1 MRPGGAILGA
11 SGCSVITRSGETAMY
26 QFVVRRVLLSI
37 PTLLIVSFLVFSMI
51 RLNPDSVVAARLG
64 EGYTPEQAELIKDEY
79 GLNNPLATEYLKWL
93 GRVVSGDWGESA
105 YTSKSVLG
113 VMGPKIATTFELAF
127 LAVIMAVLIG
137 VPIGVYSAM
146 RQDRWPDYLLRSFA
160 IFGLSVPGFL
170 IATIVLALLAKNF
183 QWIPPIQYHSLA
195 DDPIKNLQQMW
206 MPAFIVSLASSAQLM
221 RFSRTM
227 MLDVLRQDY
236 IRTAWSKGLR
246 ERAIVTQHALRNAML
261 PVITVLGLTM
271 AALIGGTVIFE
282 SIFSIPGLGR
292 HLILA
297 VAQKD
302 FAVVQG
308 VTLFFAIAVITVNL
322 LVDVSYTVLD
332 PRART

>member
-1 MRPGGAILGA
+1 
-11 SGCSVITRSGETAMY
+11 MY
-26 QFVVRRVLLSI
+26 QFILRRLLLSI
-37 PTLLIVSFLVFSMI
+37 PTLLIVSFLIFGMI

-64 EGYTPEQAELIKDEY
+64 EGYTPEQAEQIKDEY
-79 GLNNPLATEYLKWL
+79 GLNNPLATEYVSWL
-93 GRVVSGDWGESA
+93 GRVVRGDWGESA
-105 YTSKSVLG
+105 YTSKSVLSE
-113 VMGPKIATTFELAF
+113 MGPKIAVTFELAF
-127 LAVIMAVLIG
+127 LAVVIAVVIG

-170 IATIVLALLAKNF
+170 IATILLAVLAKQF
-183 QWIPPIQYHSLA
+183 QWIPPIRYHGLR
-195 DDPIKNLQQMW
+195 DDPLANLQQMW
-206 MPAFIVSLASSAQLM
+206 MPALIVSLATSAQVM
-221 RFSRTM
+221 RFARTM

-246 ERAIVTQHALRNAML
+246 ERAIITQHALKNAML
-261 PVITVLGLTM
+261 PVITVIGLTM
-271 AALIGGTVIFE
+271 ATLIGGTVTFEQIFG
-282 SIFSIPGLGR
+282 IPGLGR

-308 VTLFFAIAVITVNL
+308 VALFFSFAVVTVNL
-322 LVDVSYTVLD
+322 VVDVSYTVLD

>member
-1 MRPGGAILGA
+1 
-11 SGCSVITRSGETAMY
+11 MY
-26 QFVVRRVLLSI
+26 QFILRRLLLSL
-37 PTLLIVSFLVFSMI
+37 PTLLIVSFLIFGMI

-64 EGYTPEQAELIKDEY
+64 EGYTPEQAEQVKDEY
-79 GLNNPLATEYLKWL
+79 GLNNPMATEYVKWL
-93 GRVVSGDWGESA
+93 GRVVRGDWGESA
-105 YTSKSVLG
+105 YTSKSVLSE
-113 VMGPKIATTFELAF
+113 MGPKIGVTFELAF
-127 LAVIMAVLIG
+127 LAVVIAVCIG

-146 RQDRWPDYLLRSFA
+146 RQDRWPDYVLRTFA

-170 IATIVLALLAKNF
+170 IATIVLAVLAKQF
-183 QWIPPIQYHSLA
+183 GWIPPIRYKSLV
-195 DDPIKNLQQMW
+195 DSPFENLQQLW
-206 MPAFIVSLASSAQLM
+206 MPAFIVSLATAAQVM

-246 ERAIVTQHALRNAML
+246 ERVIIMEHALKNAML
-261 PVITVLGLTM
+261 PVITVIGLTM
-271 AALIGGTVIFE
+271 ATLIGGTVTFEQIFT
-282 SIFSIPGLGR
+282 IPGLGR

-308 VTLFFAIAVITVNL
+308 VALFFSIAVVTVNL

-332 PRART
+332 PRAKG

>member
-1 MRPGGAILGA
+1 
-11 SGCSVITRSGETAMY
+11 MY
-26 QFVVRRVLLSI
+26 QFILRRLLLSI
-37 PTLLIVSFLVFSMI
+37 PTLLIVSFLIFGMI

-64 EGYTPEQAELIKDEY
+64 EGYTPEQAEQVKDEY
-79 GLNNPLATEYLKWL
+79 GLNNPMATEYVKWL
-93 GRVVSGDWGESA
+93 GRVVRGDWGESA
-105 YTSKSVLG
+105 YTSKSVLSE
-113 VMGPKIATTFELAF
+113 MGPKIGVTFELAF
-127 LAVIMAVLIG
+127 LAVVIAVCIG

-146 RQDRWPDYLLRSFA
+146 RQDRWPDYVLRTFA

-170 IATIVLALLAKNF
+170 IATIVLAVLAKQF
-183 QWIPPIQYHSLA
+183 GWIPPIRYKSLV
-195 DDPIKNLQQMW
+195 DSPIENLQQLW
-206 MPAFIVSLASSAQLM
+206 MPAFIVSLATSAQVM

-246 ERAIVTQHALRNAML
+246 ERVIIMEHALKNAML
-261 PVITVLGLTM
+261 PVITVIGLTM
-271 AALIGGTVIFE
+271 ATLIGGTVTFEQIFT
-282 SIFSIPGLGR
+282 IPGLGR

-308 VTLFFAIAVITVNL
+308 VALFFSIAVVTVNL

-332 PRART
+332 PRAKG

>member
-1 MRPGGAILGA
+1 
-11 SGCSVITRSGETAMY
+11 MY
-26 QFVVRRVLLSI
+26 QFILRRLLLSI
-37 PTLLIVSFLVFSMI
+37 PTLLIVSFLIFGMI

-64 EGYTPEQAELIKDEY
+64 EGYTPEQAEQVKDEY
-79 GLNNPLATEYLKWL
+79 GLNNPMATEYVKWL
-93 GRVVSGDWGESA
+93 GRVVRGDWGESA
-105 YTSKSVLG
+105 YTSKSVLSE
-113 VMGPKIATTFELAF
+113 MGPKIGVTFELAF
-127 LAVIMAVLIG
+127 LAVVIAVCIG

-146 RQDRWPDYLLRSFA
+146 RQDRWPDYVLRTFA

-170 IATIVLALLAKNF
+170 IATIVLAVLAKQF
-183 QWIPPIQYHSLA
+183 GWIPPIRYKSLV
-195 DDPIKNLQQMW
+195 DSPIENLQQLW
-206 MPAFIVSLASSAQLM
+206 MPAFIVSLATSAQVM

-246 ERAIVTQHALRNAML
+246 ERVIIMEHALKNAML
-261 PVITVLGLTM
+261 PVITVIGLTM
-271 AALIGGTVIFE
+271 ATLIGGTVTFEQIFT
-282 SIFSIPGLGR
+282 IPGLGR

-308 VTLFFAIAVITVNL
+308 VALFFSIAVVTVNL

-332 PRART
+332 PRARG